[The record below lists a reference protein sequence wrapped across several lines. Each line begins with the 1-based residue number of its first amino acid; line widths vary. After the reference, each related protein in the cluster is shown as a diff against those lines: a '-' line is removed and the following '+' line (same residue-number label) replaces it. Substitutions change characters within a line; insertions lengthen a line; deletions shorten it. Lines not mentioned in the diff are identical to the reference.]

1 MNQQPL
7 AIKRALISVSDK
19 TNLLEFAEQLH
30 ILGVEIIST
39 GGTSRAL
46 HDAGIPHQRVAQ
58 ITEFPEIMDGRVKTL
73 HPKIHGG
80 ILGLRNEHQAEA
92 EKHQIPWIDLVV
104 VNLYPFV
111 EVTQQGCDFATAIEN
126 IDIGGPAMIRAAAK
140 NMGWVSVMVDPSDYT
155 RIIDELK
162 QGGVSFATRKALAT
176 KAFQHTSSYDTYIYE
191 YLNKQADAQIIKSE
205 KQDILEQENVTL
217 KLLRLEKLRYGE
229 NPQQNAAL
237 FQSPFGY
244 GLAQAQVLQ
253 GKALSYNNLVDAEA
267 AIQCVREFNEPAC
280 VVVKHANPCGVA
292 IAADINDAYKKAFA
306 ADSKSA
312 FGGIIALN
320 QLCTSDIAEHVASI
334 FMEVIIAPA
343 YDEQALELLA
353 KKPNLRVIQIEDWEK
368 IHNPWQIK
376 TISGGV
382 LIQDLD
388 QSKLN
393 LAQLKVV
400 TQHQPDAKTLQE
412 LLFAW
417 RVVKHLKSNAIAITK
432 NGVSVGLGMGQ
443 VSRVDALELAIKK
456 CATDLQGAVLASD
469 AFFPFKDN
477 IEILAKTPIKAI
489 IQPGGSVRDQ
499 EVIDACNAQGIAMAF
514 TNTRVFAH

>member
-1 MNQQPL
+1 MNQEPL

-19 TNLLEFAEQLH
+19 TNLIEFAEQLH
-30 ILGVEIIST
+30 HLGVEIIST
-39 GGTSRAL
+39 GGTTRTL
-46 HDAGIPHQRVAQ
+46 HEAGIPHQRVAQ

-80 ILGLRNEHQAEA
+80 ILGLRDQHQQQAE
-92 EKHQIPWIDLVV
+92 EHQIPWIDLVV
-104 VNLYPFV
+104 VNLYPFI
-111 EVTQQGCDFATAIEN
+111 EVTQQGCDFSEAIEN

-140 NMGWVSVMVDPSDYT
+140 NMGWVSVVVDPKDYESMM
-155 RIIDELK
+155 RELT
-162 QGGVSFATRKALAT
+162 QGSISFATRKALAT
-176 KAFQHTSSYDTYIYE
+176 KAFHHTSSYDTYIYE
-191 YLNKQADAQIIKSE
+191 YLSQKTEQLPATNAQNILD
-205 KQDILEQENVTL
+205 QDEVTL

-237 FQSPFGY
+237 FQNKAGY

-267 AIQCVREFNEPAC
+267 ALQCVREFTEPAC

-292 IAADINDAYKKAFA
+292 VAATIDEAYKKAFA

-320 QLCTSDIAEHVASI
+320 QVCTPSIAEHVASI

-343 YDEQALELLA
+343 YDELALEILA
-353 KKPNLRVIQIEDWEK
+353 KKPNLRVLAIEDWDK
-368 IHNPWQIK
+368 INNPWQMK

-393 LAQLKVV
+393 LAHLKIV
-400 TQHQPDAKTLQE
+400 TEHKPDDQTLQE

-417 RVVKHLKSNAIAITK
+417 RVVKHLKSNAIAISK
-432 NGVSVGLGMGQ
+432 NGVSLGLGMGQ
-443 VSRVDALELAIKK
+443 VSRIDALELALKK
-456 CATDLQGAVLASD
+456 SALDLTGAVLASD

-477 IEILAKTPIKAI
+477 IEVLAKTPIKAI

-499 EVIDACNAQGIAMAF
+499 EVIDACNQHGIAMVF
-514 TNTRVFAH
+514 TGIRVFAH